1 MDGFI
6 AQFEPDRS
14 YGFILIETGK
24 RIFFHMSDCLIS
36 EDQIRF
42 GRMVSFDI
50 RKYMKGDRTMVK
62 AVNVRLPEVDPE
74 TDQQEADLKEADR
87 QDEADPEADQE

>member
-14 YGFILIETGK
+14 YGFILIETGN

-36 EDQIRF
+36 EEQIRF

-62 AVNVRLPEVDPE
+62 AVNVRLPEP
-74 TDQQEADLKEADR
+74 DQGFDNKN
-87 QDEADPEADQE
+87 

>member
-1 MDGFI
+1 MEGFI
-6 AQFEPDRS
+6 ATFEPDRS

-50 RKYMKGDRTMVK
+50 RTYMKGDRTMVK
-62 AVNVRLPEVDPE
+62 AVNVRLPEP
-74 TDQQEADLKEADR
+74 DQGFDNKN
-87 QDEADPEADQE
+87 